1 MLHVVLISIPFSCRT
16 RGSSIGLANKLS
28 AEFAALEYPEP
39 VDTVTSP
46 SLTGSME
53 YEDDSGAETTMSEEE
68 SPMWNLY
75 HAVRNYTSAD
85 GVKIVEPY
93 MKLPSKR

>member
-1 MLHVVLISIPFSCRT
+1 MEPI
-16 RGSSIGLANKLS
+16 
-28 AEFAALEYPEP
+28 AAA
-39 VDTVTSP
+39 VAASP

-53 YEDDSGAETTMSEEE
+53 YEEDSGAETTMSEEE

-75 HAVRNYTSAD
+75 HAVRSYTSAD
-85 GVKIVEPY
+85 GVKIIEPY

>member
-1 MLHVVLISIPFSCRT
+1 MLHFSYRT
-16 RGSSIGLANKLS
+16 RASSISLSGKLS
-28 AEFAALEYPEP
+28 AEFAALEYAEP
-39 VDTVTSP
+39 IESTTSP
-46 SLTGSME
+46 SIAGSME

-85 GVKIVEPY
+85 GVKIIEPY